1 MRIAAARLIPYR
13 LPLKR
18 PWTAA
23 ATTLA
28 ERRGMLVALTADGV
42 TGWGDCAPLP
52 SSGAAG
58 HARTFAALAAAV
70 DGIAGAP
77 VDELGAHFA
86 AIALPEPHWALD
98 TALCDLK
105 ARARGVPLACL
116 LGAPRTSTVA
126 VNAALG
132 PLDDA
137 CAARAAAAP
146 ARGYGIAKIKVGIA
160 GVEVEIDRLHRLNAA
175 TGGRLRL
182 RLDANRAWS
191 EDDAWRFLTA
201 IADLPLDGVEEPL
214 AAPTTAKLAR
224 LQAALP
230 FALAVDESLAELGI
244 DAVIAA
250 GAARRLVI
258 KPARIGGIAATLAL
272 AEKARQAG
280 IQLVLTSVVDSA
292 VGVAAAAHLAAA
304 LPQAAAD
311 LAHGLA
317 TGEWLAED
325 VAVPL
330 PIVGGRM
337 RLADAPGLGFE
348 PVLRG

>member
-23 ATTLA
+23 AATLID
-28 ERRGMLVALTADGV
+28 RRGMLVALTADGI

-58 HARTFAALAAAV
+58 HASATAALATALENVVGMSV
-70 DGIAGAP
+70 D
-77 VDELGAHFA
+77 DLKSRLA
-86 AIALPEPHWALD
+86 AITAPEARWAIE
-98 TALCDLK
+98 TALLDLE
-105 ARARGVPLACL
+105 ARQADVSLACL

-132 PLDDA
+132 ALDEN
-137 CAARAAAAP
+137 CGARAAAAL
-146 ARGYGIAKIKVGIA
+146 ASGYAIGKIKVG
-160 GVEVEIDRLHRLNAA
+160 VLDVDTEIQRLLMLHGD

-182 RLDANRAWS
+182 RLDANRAWN
-191 EDDAWRFLTA
+191 DADAWRFLTA
-201 IADLPLDGVEEPL
+201 VSRLAIEGVEEPL
-214 AAPTTAKLAR
+214 AVPTLARLAR

-230 FALAVDESLAELGI
+230 FVIAVDESLSTLGSA
-244 DAVIAA
+244 AVIGEAA
-250 GAARRLVI
+250 VRRLVV
-258 KPARIGGIAATLAL
+258 KPARVGGMGATLAL
-272 AEKARQAG
+272 AEQAQRAG
-280 IQLVLTSVVDSA
+280 IEVVLTSVVDSA
-292 VGVAAAAHLAAA
+292 VGVAATAHLAAA
-304 LPQAAAD
+304 LPQAAAG

-325 VAVPL
+325 VAPPL
-330 PIVGGRM
+330 TIVDGRL

-348 PVLRG
+348 PAAGD